1 MLLAQRGGFIQPDFI
16 NTLGLDTEYVAST
29 AGWSADLNNET
40 VQQLTKIYE
49 DFTPDGMELAEGQTK
64 DMINVLMLAL
74 AYNQAGST
82 DPYDVREALRALD
95 VDCTTLPIPWN
106 GIEMNEYGQNVLANA
121 FIVQMIDQKYQT
133 VYPAES
139 AAIEAVVP
147 MPGWD
152 ER

>member
-1 MLLAQRGGFIQPDFI
+1 
-16 NTLGLDTEYVAST
+16 
-29 AGWSADLNNET
+29 
-40 VQQLTKIYE
+40 
-49 DFTPDGMELAEGQTK
+49 
-64 DMINVLMLAL
+64 
-74 AYNQAGST
+74 
-82 DPYDVREALRALD
+82 
-95 VDCTTLPIPWN
+95 
-106 GIEMNEYGQNVLANA
+106 MNEYGQNVLANA